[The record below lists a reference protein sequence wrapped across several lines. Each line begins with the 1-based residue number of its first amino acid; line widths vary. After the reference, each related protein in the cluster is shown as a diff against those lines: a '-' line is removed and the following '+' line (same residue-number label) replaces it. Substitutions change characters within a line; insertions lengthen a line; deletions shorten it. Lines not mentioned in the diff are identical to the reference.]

1 MRYWNSL
8 MQSFT
13 RCFFNIFLGKTQITP
28 VKFILHHLI
37 KSKLR
42 YWNKIYQHITW
53 SMINAFLFFENK
65 FKKMLIKLIST
76 SQYFVKMHSYV
87 NNISSFLIKMCPL
100 FVVIVDVVVVV
111 NVSHFYFF
119 FSRTTWTIQSNIPQ
133 SSLRKKLF
141 DFVKMKGNVLL
152 KENVNLYC

>member
-1 MRYWNSL
+1 
-8 MQSFT
+8 
-13 RCFFNIFLGKTQITP
+13 
-28 VKFILHHLI
+28 
-37 KSKLR
+37 
-42 YWNKIYQHITW
+42 
-53 SMINAFLFFENK
+53 
-65 FKKMLIKLIST
+65 
-76 SQYFVKMHSYV
+76 
-87 NNISSFLIKMCPL
+87 MCPL

-119 FSRTTWTIQSNIPQ
+119 SPEPPNIPQ